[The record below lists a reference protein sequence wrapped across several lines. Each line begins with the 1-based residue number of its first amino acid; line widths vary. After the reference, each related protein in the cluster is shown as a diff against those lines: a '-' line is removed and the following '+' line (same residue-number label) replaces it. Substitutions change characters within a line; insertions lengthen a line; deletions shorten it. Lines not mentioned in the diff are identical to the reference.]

1 MKRSVVIGA
10 CLLAAL
16 AAGAATPSA
25 MSVQVRNGQ
34 LRATPSFLG
43 QVVAPLAYGDAVQV
57 LQQQGEWMKVSG
69 PGMKTGWIH
78 SSALTKKKIVMQAG
92 AADVE
97 KSASGQELALA
108 SKGFNSDVEAEF
120 KAQNK
125 DIDFTWVDRMEK
137 YKVTPAEMKTFLQEG
152 GVKPAAG
159 GAQ

>member
-1 MKRSVVIGA
+1 MRRSVVILA
-10 CLLAAL
+10 CLVVACAAS
-16 AAGAATPSA
+16 AATPAA

-43 QVVAPLAYGDAVQV
+43 QVVAPLAYGDQVQIV
-57 LQQQGEWMKVSG
+57 QQEGPWMKVTA
-69 PGMKTGWIH
+69 PGMKSGWIH

-97 KSASGQELALA
+97 KAASGEELALA

-125 DIDFTWVDRMEK
+125 DIDFAWVDRMEK
-137 YKVTPAEMKTFLQEG
+137 YKVDAEEMKEFLEEG
-152 GVKPAAG
+152 GVKAEG